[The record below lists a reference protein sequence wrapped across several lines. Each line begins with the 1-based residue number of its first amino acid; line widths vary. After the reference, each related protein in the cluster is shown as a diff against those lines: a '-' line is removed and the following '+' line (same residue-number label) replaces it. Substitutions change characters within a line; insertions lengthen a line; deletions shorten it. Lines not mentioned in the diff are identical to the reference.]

1 VLSGQ
6 CLSRRVPEPPSRHVR
21 DRRPHTDRKDDG
33 PPTGDEKALRHL
45 HPDQLV
51 LHPDCG
57 FAPSSMLPIP
67 LDEAYF
73 KLRALGLAAD
83 RLRQRYG

>member
-1 VLSGQ
+1 MLN
-6 CLSRRVPEPPSRHVR
+6 
-21 DRRPHTDRKDDG
+21 
-33 PPTGDEKALRHL
+33 
-45 HPDQLV
+45 
-51 LHPDCG
+51 PDCG

-83 RLRQRYG
+83 RLRQTYG